1 MSARRGDVVVIEW
14 PFSAGTGSKARPAV
28 IVQNDKDN
36 QRMTN
41 TIVAMV
47 TSRLYRAAEPTQFL
61 VDVSTPEGKLTGL
74 HQTSVIN
81 CANVFTLNQGKVL
94 QTIGTLS
101 AALVVKLN
109 DCLKAALEL

>member
-1 MSARRGDVVVIEW
+1 VRRGDVVVIEW
-14 PFSAGTGSKARPAV
+14 PFSGGAGTKARPAV

-47 TSRLYRAAEPTQFL
+47 TSRLYRVGEPTQFL
-61 VDVSTPEGKLTGL
+61 VDVSTPEGKQAGL

-81 CANVFTLNQGKVL
+81 CANLFTLNQAKIL
-94 QTIGTLS
+94 QTIGSLS
-101 AALVVKLN
+101 AALVVTLN